1 MRSEDPVLTTQEEQ
15 SASEIKTDKLILYRQ
30 IMVCCS
36 EIHTKKQMYCGLK
49 T

>member
-1 MRSEDPVLTTQEEQ
+1 MRSEDPGLTAQEAQ
-15 SASEIKTDKLILYRQ
+15 SASEIKTDKLMLYRQ
-30 IMVCCS
+30 IMACCS